1 MILGIK
7 EKGETKMNR
16 LFTVTVTREDD
27 WFVAKCLEN
36 SVASQGK
43 TMDEAMSNLREA
55 VALYYEDD
63 IIPLFPQTYLTTL
76 EVAL

>member
-1 MILGIK
+1 MS
-7 EKGETKMNR
+7 R
-16 LFTVTVTREDD
+16 LFTVTITREDD

-43 TMDEAMSNLREA
+43 TIDEAMDNLREA
-55 VALYYEDD
+55 VTLFYEDEQL
-63 IIPLFPQTYLTTL
+63 PVFSQTYVTTL

>member
-1 MILGIK
+1 MTDMK
-7 EKGETKMNR
+7 KF
-16 LFTVTVTREDD
+16 FTVAIQKEDD

-43 TMDEAMSNLREA
+43 TMNEAIENLKEA
-55 VALYYEDD
+55 VTLFYEDEKLP
-63 IIPLFPQTYLTTL
+63 ILPQTFVTTL

>member
-1 MILGIK
+1 MSK
-7 EKGETKMNR
+7 
-16 LFTVTVTREDD
+16 LFTVAIQQEEP

-43 TMDEAMSNLREA
+43 TMAEAVANLREA
-55 VALYYEDD
+55 LALYYEDEAL
-63 IIPLFPQTYLTTL
+63 PVFPQTYVTML

>member
-1 MILGIK
+1 MSK
-7 EKGETKMNR
+7 
-16 LFTVTVTREDD
+16 LFTVAITKEDD
-27 WFVAKCLEN
+27 WFVAKCLDN

-43 TMDEAMSNLREA
+43 TIDEAVDNLREA

-63 IIPLFPQTYLTTL
+63 QQLPNLTQTQIYVTMM

>member
-1 MILGIK
+1 MSK
-7 EKGETKMNR
+7 Y
-16 LFTVTVTREDD
+16 FTVAIQNEND

-43 TMDEAMSNLREA
+43 TIDEATDNLREA
-55 VALYYEDD
+55 LSLYYEDEVL
-63 IIPLFPQTYLTTL
+63 PMFPQTFVTTL

>member
-1 MILGIK
+1 MSK
-7 EKGETKMNR
+7 F
-16 LFTVTVTREDD
+16 FTAAIQREGD

-43 TMDEAMSNLREA
+43 TLDEAAENLREA
-55 VALYYEDD
+55 LVLYYEDE
-63 IIPLFPQTYLTTL
+63 ILPIFPRTFVTTL